1 MVRITPADV
10 LGATTVVV
18 GPNELLAERT
28 LDDVRR
34 AVRREDADADV
45 SELTGAD
52 LGPGALAEAASP
64 SLFASLR
71 CVIVRDLESVP
82 PEGVDPLAD
91 YVAAP
96 APDVVLVLHHS
107 GGVRGKAVLDRVR
120 KAGAHEVAAQA

>member
-1 MVRITPADV
+1 MAPLTAADV
-10 LGATTVVV
+10 LGPTTLIV
-18 GPNELLAERT
+18 GPNEFLAERT

-52 LGPGALAEAASP
+52 LGPGALAEIRSP

-82 PEGVDPLAD
+82 AEGLDQLAD
-91 YVAAP
+91 YVSTP
-96 APDVVLVLHHS
+96 APDVALALHHS
-107 GGVRGKAVLDRVR
+107 G
-120 KAGAHEVAAQA
+120 